1 MTLQEYGLDDIF
13 QFEHNDDMDVL
24 FIDEQRNN
32 ADEISLNEENMPA
45 VTIFKNNQLG
55 ISINVEEHEE
65 IDNNSSESR
74 DTSKDSRVFEN
85 PFKKLERLA
94 SRSSLRH
101 NENDKNFESISL
113 VNSQEQTTKDSISSN
128 SSSGLKSKK
137 CSRRIQLDKKQIH
150 QGRIYMFLEHPT
162 GWICFVYH
170 MGV

>member
-1 MTLQEYGLDDIF
+1 MKNSFLEFFKKIFNLINWLQEYGLDDIF

-94 SRSSLRH
+94 SRSSLKH
-101 NENDKNFESISL
+101 NENDKNWGFEYGTSPNIMNNNATINDDKA
-113 VNSQEQTTKDSISSN
+113 VSS
-128 SSSGLKSKK
+128 
-137 CSRRIQLDKKQIH
+137 
-150 QGRIYMFLEHPT
+150 
-162 GWICFVYH
+162 
-170 MGV
+170 